1 MVITVWKLDLAI
13 CFRRAPKSQGVLI
26 SSGLVKLLQKSAFKK
41 LGHLIKTELSPRR
54 HLMRI

>member
-13 CFRRAPKSQGVLI
+13 CFQRAPKSQGVLI

-41 LGHLIKTELSPRR
+41 LGHLIKTLSC
-54 HLMRI
+54 LQEDI